1 MGDSRQDLIVF
12 HSAKEL
18 THDQAAL
25 IREQIGGVAD
35 GLQVLICGPGDTVSM
50 PMDTRRLYE
59 SVSRLHELVSELV
72 QINQQ
77 LLASN
82 QEMLAEI
89 IEMHQEAEEVSNP
102 EHHLGL
108 GSLG

>member
-1 MGDSRQDLIVF
+1 MGNNVVFVSSGVLSEAASKTLI
-12 HSAKEL
+12 KRLEK
-18 THDQAAL
+18 AL
-25 IREQIGGVAD
+25 PGYEIAYLPPGVALSSPFD
-35 GLQVLICGPGDTVSM
+35 VPALC
-50 PMDTRRLYE
+50 E
-59 SVSRLHELVSELV
+59 SVSRLHESVCDLIKV
-72 QINQQ
+72 NQE

-89 IEMHQEAEEVSNP
+89 IELHQDAEEVSNP

>member
-1 MGDSRQDLIVF
+1 MGNNVVF
-12 HSAKEL
+12 VSSGALSESASKTL
-18 THDQAAL
+18 VK
-25 IREQIGGVAD
+25 R
-35 GLQVLICGPGDTVSM
+35 LQKSM
-50 PMDTRRLYE
+50 PEHEVVFLPPGVVVSNPFDVPALCE
-59 SVSRLHELVSELV
+59 SVSRLHEAVSELV
-72 QINQQ
+72 QVNQQ

-89 IEMHQEAEEVSNP
+89 IDMHQEAEEVTNP